1 MIVGDYPSGEDS
13 NAGKIFTGPAGELLN
28 DTLALSGLAT
38 IIPCD
43 CHKSVTCWER
53 KVARSEVHL
62 TNVFSMKPRGNN
74 VDNFFLKKAAAK
86 KVGASSP
93 YGSFGSRGILAPE
106 FAGEVQRLRVEIET
120 HRPNLIL
127 GLGALSLWALTGY
140 DKISSYRGVVLPCK
154 LRAGP
159 KVLCTYA
166 PSAVIRDYSFRPI
179 LVADIQKAKAEAEF
193 PEIRRKTRVVW
204 WAESLADCLLFEKTH
219 LQKAKCI
226 ATDVETAAGQVTHFS
241 LAGSDKAGLVVEL
254 WDKHSGKSN
263 FSEQDELSIRLWLR
277 KILEEPTVEKVGQ
290 NFYYDLTYYS
300 HMGIFPRGP
309 CHDTMLMAHADQP
322 EMPKDLGFLGSIH
335 CNEMPWKSFRAKPKA
350 QVHKKDE

>member
-28 DTLALSGLAT
+28 DTLALCELAT
-38 IIPCD
+38 LSPCD
-43 CHKSVTCWER
+43 CHNSMTCWER
-53 KVARSEVHL
+53 KVDRSDLHL
-62 TNVFSMKPRGNN
+62 ANVFSMKPRGNN

-86 KVGASSP
+86 KAGATSP

-106 FAGEVQRLRVEIET
+106 FAGEVQRLREEINAT
-120 HRPNLIL
+120 RPVLIL
-127 GLGALSLWALTGY
+127 GLGAIALWALTGY

-154 LRAGP
+154 LKPAL

-254 WDKHSGKSN
+254 WDKHSGRSN
-263 FSEQDELSIRLWLR
+263 FEEGEELTPINSKCLR
-277 KILEEPTVEKVGQ
+277 TWV
-290 NFYYDLTYYS
+290 S
-300 HMGIFPRGP
+300 
-309 CHDTMLMAHADQP
+309 
-322 EMPKDLGFLGSIH
+322 
-335 CNEMPWKSFRAKPKA
+335 
-350 QVHKKDE
+350 